1 MQKKYVLPLLM
12 VTPAVAQVMEAINLD
27 VPAADSWSFSGV
39 TGGDMTIDGDL
50 ISAPLGGTITNTV
63 KALPKG
69 NYKLVTLAGTVNAA
83 VSVNG
88 KAITDGRFTLDAKG
102 DAVITV
108 VAADNSQAFSFGI
121 QTLELVFDFEAAKQ
135 ALNTQLGKV
144 DAVAELRDPATKLT
158 EERAALLKEA
168 ADIAAAIEAIGEGSV
183 KIYEENGFDSDND
196 TYTGNKIAKEI
207 AAYAEQVKAF
217 NEKVAPENE
226 AYDIKVANEATIKG
240 FNDGIAELNKL
251 IGEITASLENV
262 AESDL
267 AFRNNATLT
276 QLGIDTK
283 ALEAS
288 VKALEG
294 STTLLDPTKD
304 GDPSKACAD
313 TLAQLTENAGKLAE
327 AIANDKADDVAYK
340 AYTAEI
346 LNLTGKHAE
355 AVEAIDNITGELK
368 DTDVFADKKTEWKNQ
383 LSDIVAEAK
392 DKAGIGTEIEGAAG
406 KLDAAKAAVADALT
420 GLQNV
425 VDDANAFAD
434 ALNDIYN
441 TALEAVAALNTS
453 LNETIDGV
461 NVPAS
466 FKAEYDGKVKAVT
479 DAISAM
485 RQDID
490 NHYKATDLTDETY
503 AKADADIKAA
513 IEDLKQYIDD
523 CAPIIAAQASIDQL
537 KKNLDEAIPENEF
550 VKGKFKQN
558 IDAIN
563 DGIATL
569 QGKLDEAKPGDTPV
583 IDTTDIQAAIDL
595 LKESAAKLTDI
606 VEKVGDFDK
615 AFKAEIDKVNAYKD
629 KLERLEGNPNTWEKF
644 IAADPYKTLKAA
656 YDKFTTD
663 YAAARATDT
672 TPEECY
678 NLFIAL
684 DLTYDYAAQCAATIA
699 AYCNSVATGNF
710 AVAEKKLEGVKKAQA
725 DGEYPGKDTVVFTE
739 IDATMTTLATEAG
752 NVNDDKTAAT
762 CTSDIKKAMEAM
774 DKLQATVDALKA
786 NHKAYTDLTG
796 LTGDNSFTAAL
807 DKAKAANADISVA
820 PATKHYD
827 DEIAKLQ
834 GEYDKLVA
842 AIDKAHEEDF
852 SMCEANADQKDKK
865 NHEVFQA
872 QLDSLIKAAN
882 DMPAAIRANHEAL
895 QAAIKAGESTRAT
908 INDLIASVEGYIDN
922 GVDHEGHDFV
932 GDKADTVETLRE
944 ILREILRSIDNLNAE
959 AATAYG
965 KGQAAEGNFTELF
978 DELAKTAAQTVAD
991 FETKYGDNVVA
1002 HNKEVKAELWDALY
1016 EVLENT
1022 YTSSV
1027 KAFDNYNGLKNPGYK
1042 AAVQPVLTT
1051 NEGLFD
1057 YSKQIRDL
1065 KTEVEAWFTA
1075 TITRPTDETQES
1087 KFAPIADDNAE
1098 LAAFRQTAN
1107 DYIAEMKSKA
1117 EKLKADV
1124 DAVAEDYYATLSGRT
1139 ETAIQDADA
1148 KMNAAGITDET
1159 AVMTGTGLA
1168 KASFNDAAK
1177 LKADAKNIGIDM
1189 DAIATMLDSAL
1200 GQINLQNAAIIQW
1213 NANYKGATEKIA
1225 QLKKELAGYEFAT
1238 AETKEAAETAISDAT
1253 TGAEALNNDALAE
1266 SELVN
1271 SLSGYT
1277 TELDKLLA
1285 DAEAAV
1291 AAAKQTHD
1299 NDVTNKNLY
1308 EGYINDAADFDKQL
1322 EELRAYVDGFA
1333 GNYSPAVNNASEAVA
1348 TFKAKVEELKNT
1360 LADNSAY
1367 IGNLKT
1373 LAQTSIDNAY
1383 ISARNA
1389 ETEAINTQLSRV
1401 KVAYNNAKVNPE
1413 SGIDADRLV
1422 AIDNEIHDIMA
1433 LINGKAAEGDNEAI
1447 EALAQ
1452 LGNKEFKARA
1462 GEIESQLDALEA
1474 ELDKAAIDAARAAL
1488 DELAAEVINKIEAG
1502 KTFLGECEESVQDKY
1517 AGSYDNLTTKVE
1529 NLKAQWQEGNSVL
1542 SQQDNLTRQLNGIA
1556 GEVDALQAE
1565 IAAADQAAKAEAEK
1579 IATSNARYDE
1589 LIKEY
1594 DELIAA
1600 INAFKDRLDR
1610 FGYTAQY
1617 ESSLEYIDET
1627 VARAKAAIDEAK
1639 EKHSLTAESTL
1650 LPDSTIPDWLE
1661 NSTLSVTDSYFRD
1674 KYNRDVITS
1683 LNAIPEALADLP
1695 ADKRIIPSKLDEIHN
1710 KHAELEERANTIV
1723 ESYNNDAIE
1732 KTVETLD
1739 GFIEESDNIIN
1750 EAKALLDTISEST
1763 FLAGDVDEDNE
1774 VTVADAQSVLN
1785 WVGTQASFDELFA
1798 ASERKATAADI
1809 DGNEALNIGDVTA
1822 VVNIAMGYRPSEV
1835 RFAMGRSTAN
1845 GGGSIFAELLSEE
1858 GGVSRYAVT
1867 MLNNNDFAAGQ
1878 FDLTLPAGSS
1888 IRNITIGERA
1898 ISHELHT
1905 FDNNGTTRVILAS
1918 MKNVEIEG
1926 SNGAVVYVE
1935 VEGEGNLTV
1944 EDAIFATKAA
1954 RTYKL
1959 LGTGGN
1965 GTSMI
1970 DSIRENLR
1978 EVKETIYNAAGQT
1991 LNRLQRGVN
2000 IIRKSDGTVTKEIRK

>member
-276 QLGIDTK
+276 QLSIDTK

-523 CAPIIAAQASIDQL
+523 CTPIIAAQASIDQL

-944 ILREILRSIDNLNAE
+944 ILRSIDNLNAE

-1107 DYIAEMKSKA
+1107 NYIAEMKSKA

-1253 TGAEALNNDALAE
+1253 TGAETLNNDA
-1266 SELVN
+1266 LVN

-1710 KHAELEERANTIV
+1710 KHAELEERANTIA

-1785 WVGTQASFDELFA
+1785 WVGTQASFDELFT

-1822 VVNIAMGYRPSEV
+1822 VVNIAMGYKPSEV

-1918 MKNVEIEG
+1918 MENAEIEG

>member
-276 QLGIDTK
+276 QLSIDTK

-523 CAPIIAAQASIDQL
+523 CTPIIAAQASIDQL

-944 ILREILRSIDNLNAE
+944 ILRSIDNLNAE

-1107 DYIAEMKSKA
+1107 NYIAEMKSKA

-1253 TGAEALNNDALAE
+1253 TGAETLNND
-1266 SELVN
+1266 ELVN

-1710 KHAELEERANTIV
+1710 KHAELEERANTIA

-1785 WVGTQASFDELFA
+1785 WVGTQASFDELFT

-1822 VVNIAMGYRPSEV
+1822 VVNIAMGYKPSEV

-1918 MKNVEIEG
+1918 MENAEIEG

>member
-276 QLGIDTK
+276 QLSIDTK

-523 CAPIIAAQASIDQL
+523 CTPIIAAQASIDQL

-569 QGKLDEAKPGDTPV
+569 EAKPGDTPV

-944 ILREILRSIDNLNAE
+944 ILRSIDNLNAE

-1107 DYIAEMKSKA
+1107 NYIAEMKSKA

-1253 TGAEALNNDALAE
+1253 TGAETLNNDALAE

-1710 KHAELEERANTIV
+1710 KHAELEERANTIA

-1785 WVGTQASFDELFA
+1785 WVGTQASFDELFT

-1822 VVNIAMGYRPSEV
+1822 VVNIAMGYKPSEV

-1918 MKNVEIEG
+1918 MENAEIEG

>member
-207 AAYAEQVKAF
+207 TAYAEQVKAF

-276 QLGIDTK
+276 QLSIDTK

-466 FKAEYDGKVKAVT
+466 FKAEYDGKVKAVI

-490 NHYKATDLTDETY
+490 NHYKATDLTAETY

-710 AVAEKKLEGVKKAQA
+710 AVAEKKLDGVKKAQA

-774 DKLQATVDALKA
+774 DELQATVDALKA

-842 AIDKAHEEDF
+842 AIDKAHDEDF

-944 ILREILRSIDNLNAE
+944 ILRSIDNLNAE

-965 KGQAAEGNFTELF
+965 KGQAAEGNFTALF

-1107 DYIAEMKSKA
+1107 NYIAEMKSKA

-1822 VVNIAMGYRPSEV
+1822 VVNIAMGYKPSEV

-1918 MKNVEIEG
+1918 MENAEIEG

>member
-1 MQKKYVLPLLM
+1 M

-276 QLGIDTK
+276 QLSIDTK

-523 CAPIIAAQASIDQL
+523 CTPIIAAQASIDQL

-663 YAAARATDT
+663 YAAPDT

-944 ILREILRSIDNLNAE
+944 ILRSIDNLNAE

-1107 DYIAEMKSKA
+1107 NYIAEMKSKA

-1253 TGAEALNNDALAE
+1253 TGAETLNNDALAE

-1710 KHAELEERANTIV
+1710 KHAELEERANTIA

-1785 WVGTQASFDELFA
+1785 WVGTQASFDELFT

-1822 VVNIAMGYRPSEV
+1822 VVNIAMGYKPSEV

-1918 MKNVEIEG
+1918 MENAEIEG